1 MRIMLSMVMIVFMAA
16 VAVGEN
22 HVSLNE
28 SGNAAFDLGNFE
40 EALDFYRQAEMARP
54 ETPEI
59 YYNEANTLIE
69 TGKYETAVE
78 KLEKVLNSDNMM
90 LQADA
95 YYNGGN
101 GFFKQEDYKQ
111 AIEWYQKSLEL
122 NPDDLDTKYNLEL
135 ARNRLKEQMEK
146 QPQDQQQQQDQQEQ
160 DQQEQ
165 DQQEEQQKEEQQE
178 KDQQEQDQQDQQ
190 QEQQQE
196 QQGGKDEE
204 QEEQQQQQAEQNP
217 EEMSKEDA
225 LRILNALKDT
235 EEDNQKKQKRFK
247 VKGSYRGN
255 DW

>member
-1 MRIMLSMVMIVFMAA
+1 MMRFLLSIAMVVMMAA
-16 VAVGEN
+16 GAVSED
-22 HVSLNE
+22 HVTLNE
-28 SGNAAFDLGNFE
+28 SGNSAFEKGNFE

-59 YYNEANTLIE
+59 YYNEANAMIE
-69 TGKYETAVE
+69 TGKFETAVE
-78 KLEKVLNSDNMM
+78 KLEKALNSDNIL

-95 YYNGGN
+95 YYNGGS

-146 QPQDQQQQQDQQEQ
+146 QPQDQQQQDEQDKQQQEQ
-160 DQQEQ
+160 EQEQQQE
-165 DQQEEQQKEEQQE
+165 DQQEEKS
-178 KDQQEQDQQDQQ
+178 QDQQDQEQ
-190 QEQQQE
+190 QQQQQE
-196 QQGGKDEE
+196 QQSGEDEE
-204 QEEQQQQQAEQNP
+204 QKEQEQQQMQQNP

-247 VKGSYRGN
+247 VKGNYRGN